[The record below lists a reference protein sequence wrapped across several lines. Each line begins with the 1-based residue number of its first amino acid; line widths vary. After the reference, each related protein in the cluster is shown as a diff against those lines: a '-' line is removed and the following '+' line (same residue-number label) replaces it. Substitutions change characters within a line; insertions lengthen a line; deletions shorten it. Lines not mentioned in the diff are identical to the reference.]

1 MTADV
6 LPVMQ
11 GLNMSLPTRITEMA
25 DAINNLAF
33 SKAAD
38 DPRAIRSIAIRND
51 RTGEI
56 LRPKEH
62 TETHTDIAIRE
73 LGTMFDKPGFTD
85 GYLTIRGEFL
95 NRDQAWNR
103 AKEVGQRNLVR
114 AQGRVQVESWNF
126 FSGKSDVMRKK
137 RLTDY
142 PQSQKQF
149 VKS

>member
-11 GLNMSLPTRITEMA
+11 GLNMSLARRIKEMA
-25 DAINNLAF
+25 DGITNLDF

-56 LRPKEH
+56 LTPKER
-62 TETHTDIAIRE
+62 TETHTDIALRE
-73 LGTMFDKPGFTD
+73 FGEQLKKKGFTD
-85 GYLTIRGEFL
+85 GYLTNKGEFL

-103 AKEVGQRNLVR
+103 AKEVDQRNLVR
-114 AQGRVQVESWNF
+114 AQGRANGIME
-126 FSGKSDVMRKK
+126 
-137 RLTDY
+137 
-142 PQSQKQF
+142 PQF
-149 VKS
+149 RAI

>member
-1 MTADV
+1 MTTSLKAKNCKILLAMTADV

-11 GLNMSLPTRITEMA
+11 SLNMSLPRKIKEMA
-25 DAINNLAF
+25 DAINNLDF

-56 LRPKEH
+56 FRPKER

-85 GYLTIRGEFL
+85 GYLTNKGEFL

-114 AQGRVQVESWNF
+114 AQGRRKWNHGTSF
-126 FSGKSDVMRKK
+126 
-137 RLTDY
+137 
-142 PQSQKQF
+142 
-149 VKS
+149 